1 MDSPDGM
8 LEPKHHALLNESARR
23 RLPSADGVR
32 LCFQLLATASAIDR
46 DCARRGCR
54 AACPKASSCCCSCCT
69 ASPAACRRMNWPSA
83 PVSRAPPLPA
93 CSMGWS
99 ATVSCGARPMRS
111 TGGGC
116 RCC

>member
-46 DCARRGCR
+46 DCAARFAARPVRRQVR
-54 AACPKASSCCCSCCT
+54 VAV
-69 ASPAACRRMNWPSA
+69 PAARPVRR
-83 PVSRAPPLPA
+83 PVAA
-93 CSMGWS
+93 
-99 ATVSCGARPMRS
+99 
-111 TGGGC
+111 
-116 RCC
+116 